1 MNGAG
6 SAFICNVRLETEDQ
20 HTAIGGG
27 QLMEKNMK
35 ISRRIMMAAAT
46 LALMA
51 TATPAL
57 ADLKMGVAA
66 EPYAPFT
73 SKDASGVWVGWEVD
87 FMNALCAEIG
97 EKCTIEEVAWDGII
111 PALTS
116 KKFDAILSSMSVT
129 DERKKTI
136 SFSDIYYNSAAVIIG
151 PKNDDKD
158 FSPEHLSGKNI
169 GVQVS
174 TTHSRYLD
182 KYYAPKGGVIKT
194 YATQDEANADLA
206 AGRLDYVMAD
216 GVALD
221 AFLASEQGAACC
233 EQKGAVPLDV
243 EILGAGVGFGVRQ
256 EDTELLAKLN
266 AGIKA
271 MADKGAFA
279 PITAKWKLEG
289 KIVTPPDL

>member
-1 MNGAG
+1 MK
-6 SAFICNVRLETEDQ
+6 FTRRLM
-20 HTAIGGG
+20 
-27 QLMEKNMK
+27 L
-35 ISRRIMMAAAT
+35 AAA
-46 LALMA
+46 AAGMIA
-51 TATPAL
+51 TAGA
-57 ADLKMGVAA
+57 ANAELKMGVAA

-97 EKCTIEEVAWDGII
+97 ETCKIEEVAWDGII

-116 KKFDAILSSMSVT
+116 KKFDGIMSSMSVT

-136 SFSDIYYNSAAVIIG
+136 SFSSIYYNSAAVLIG
-151 PKNDDKD
+151 PKSDDKD
-158 FSPEHLSGKNI
+158 FSPEHLSGKTI

-182 KYYAPKGGVIKT
+182 KYYAPKGAVLKT
-194 YATQDEANADLA
+194 YATQDEANNDLA

-221 AFLASEQGAACC
+221 AFLASDQGTACC

-243 EILGAGVGFGVRQ
+243 EILGAGVGFGIRQ
-256 EDTELLAKLN
+256 EDTALLGKIN

-271 MADKGAFA
+271 MADKGLFA
-279 PITAKWKLEG
+279 AITTKWKLDG
-289 KIVTPPDL
+289 KVVTPPNL

>member
-1 MNGAG
+1 MNYMKRAILAAIAA
-6 SAFICNVRLETEDQ
+6 SAMF
-20 HTAIGGG
+20 
-27 QLMEKNMK
+27 
-35 ISRRIMMAAAT
+35 AAA
-46 LALMA
+46 
-51 TATPAL
+51 PAY

-97 EKCTIEEVAWDGII
+97 EKCVIEEVAWDGII

-116 KKFDAILSSMSVT
+116 KKFDAIMSSMSVT

-151 PKNDDKD
+151 PKGDDKD

-182 KYYAPKGGVIKT
+182 KYYAPKGGVVKT

-221 AFLASEQGAACC
+221 AFLASEQGTACC
-233 EQKGAVPLDV
+233 EQKGAVPIDV
-243 EILGAGVGFGVRQ
+243 EILGAGVGFGIRQ
-256 EDTELLAKLN
+256 DDTELLAKVN
-266 AGIKA
+266 KGIQS
-271 MADKGAFA
+271 MAAKGTFA
-279 PITAKWKLEG
+279 PITTQWKLDG
-289 KIVTPPDL
+289 KIVTPPNL

>member
-1 MNGAG
+1 
-6 SAFICNVRLETEDQ
+6 
-20 HTAIGGG
+20 
-27 QLMEKNMK
+27 MK
-35 ISRRIMMAAAT
+35 VTRRILLAAAASV
-46 LALMA
+46 ALFA
-51 TATPAL
+51 AAPAY

-87 FMNALCAEIG
+87 FMNALCAQIG
-97 EKCTIEEVAWDGII
+97 EKCAIEEVAWDGII

-116 KKFDAILSSMSVT
+116 KKFDMIMSSMSVT
-129 DERKKTI
+129 PERAKTI

-151 PKNDDKD
+151 PKSADKD
-158 FSPEHLSGKNI
+158 FSPEHLSGKNV

-182 KYYAPKGGVIKT
+182 KYYAPKGAVIKT

-221 AFLASEQGAACC
+221 AFLQSEQGLACC
-233 EQKGAVPLDV
+233 EQKGAVPIDV
-243 EILGAGVGFGVRQ
+243 EILGAGVGFGIRQ
-256 EDTELLAKLN
+256 EDKDLLAKVN

-271 MADKGAFA
+271 MGEKGAFA
-279 PITAKWKLEG
+279 PITTKWKLDG
-289 KIVTPPDL
+289 KIVTPPNMK

>member
-1 MNGAG
+1 MKYTKRTLLGAI
-6 SAFICNVRLETEDQ
+6 AACAMF
-20 HTAIGGG
+20 TA
-27 QLMEKNMK
+27 
-35 ISRRIMMAAAT
+35 A
-46 LALMA
+46 
-51 TATPAL
+51 PAY

-136 SFSDIYYNSAAVIIG
+136 NFSDIYYNSAAVIIG

-182 KYYAPKGGVIKT
+182 KYYAPKGAVIKT

-221 AFLASEQGAACC
+221 AFLASEQGTACC

-243 EILGAGVGFGVRQ
+243 EILGAGVGFGIRK
-256 EDTELLAKLN
+256 EDTELLAKIN

>member
-1 MNGAG
+1 MLA
-6 SAFICNVRLETEDQ
+6 AATVAL
-20 HTAIGGG
+20 
-27 QLMEKNMK
+27 
-35 ISRRIMMAAAT
+35 MAAAT
-46 LALMA
+46 
-51 TATPAL
+51 PAQ

-73 SKDASGVWVGWEVD
+73 SKDASGVWVGWEID

-97 EKCTIEEVAWDGII
+97 EKCVVEEVAWDGII
-111 PALTS
+111 PALIS
-116 KKFDAILSSMSVT
+116 KKFDAIMSSMSVT

-136 SFSDIYYNSAAVIIG
+136 SFSDIYYNDSAVIIG
-151 PKNDDKD
+151 PKSDDKD

-174 TTHSRYLD
+174 TTHSRYMD

-206 AGRLDYVMAD
+206 AGRLDYVMAS

-221 AFLASEQGAACC
+221 AFLVSEQGTACC

-243 EILGAGVGFGVRQ
+243 EILGAGVGFGIRQ
-256 EDTELLAKLN
+256 EDTELLAKIN

-279 PITAKWKLEG
+279 PITTQWKLEG

>member
-1 MNGAG
+1 
-6 SAFICNVRLETEDQ
+6 
-20 HTAIGGG
+20 
-27 QLMEKNMK
+27 MK
-35 ISRRIMMAAAT
+35 VSRRIMLAAATVALMAAAT
-46 LALMA
+46 
-51 TATPAL
+51 PAQ

-73 SKDASGVWVGWEVD
+73 SKDASGVWVGWEID

-97 EKCTIEEVAWDGII
+97 EKCVVEEVAWDGII

-116 KKFDAILSSMSVT
+116 KKFDAIMSSMSVT

-151 PKNDDKD
+151 PKGDDKD

-182 KYYAPKGGVIKT
+182 KYYAPKGGVVKT

-221 AFLASEQGAACC
+221 AFLVSEQGVACC
-233 EQKGAVPLDV
+233 EQKGAVPIDV
-243 EILGAGVGFGVRQ
+243 EILGAGVGFGIRQ

-266 AGIKA
+266 AGIKS

-279 PITAKWKLEG
+279 PITTQWKLDG
-289 KIVTPPDL
+289 KIVTPPNL

>member
-1 MNGAG
+1 
-6 SAFICNVRLETEDQ
+6 
-20 HTAIGGG
+20 
-27 QLMEKNMK
+27 MK
-35 ISRRIMMAAAT
+35 ISRRIMMAAA
-46 LALMA
+46 AFAVMA
-51 TATPAL
+51 AATPAM

-221 AFLASEQGAACC
+221 AFLASEQGTACC

-243 EILGAGVGFGVRQ
+243 EILGAGVGFGIRQ
-256 EDTELLAKLN
+256 EDTELLAKIN

-279 PITAKWKLEG
+279 PITDKWKLTG